1 MLVSLLKTFF
11 VLIVGTL
18 SGYLFKNLS
27 NKYKFISPESLK
39 TLAVFL
45 QKLGMIWLMSITYIG
60 SLWIFKIDSIIEII
74 SLPFV
79 GVISILTGGGFALLL
94 AKYFHYNRLD
104 TGSLF
109 SCGFFANTVSL
120 GGMICF
126 FYLGEE
132 GYAFVPIFTFFMRLF
147 YYGIGFPVSKMHSN
161 DFNQEESI
169 TKKLVEILK
178 DPFFYIGIGSVILGL
193 LLNISPL
200 VRPKIYATINE
211 IVIPM
216 TTFVLLFSVGLNLKL
231 SRVNN
236 YIKECLY
243 ISLIK
248 FIAVPLITLILV
260 LLFNYQSIDNGLP
273 LKVSLIMSSM
283 PVAFN
288 SVITANI
295 YNLNVDMV
303 NSCWIFTNFG
313 IILVLPFLLLFIN
326 IF

>member
-1 MLVSLLKTFF
+1 MLISLQKTFF

-18 SGYLFKNLS
+18 SGYFFKILS
-27 NKYKFISPESLK
+27 NKYEFVEPASLK
-39 TLAVFL
+39 TLAVFF
-45 QKLGMIWLMSITYIG
+45 QKLGMIWLTSITYIG
-60 SLWIFKIDSIIEII
+60 SLWIFKIDIIANII
-74 SLPFV
+74 SLPLV
-79 GVISILTGGGFALLL
+79 GAISILAGGGFALLL
-94 AKYFHYNRLD
+94 AKYFNYNRLD

-120 GGMICF
+120 GGMVCF

-132 GYAFVPIFTFFMRLF
+132 GYAFVPIFTFLMRLF
-147 YYGIGFPVSKMHSN
+147 YYGIGFPVSRMHSK
-161 DFNQEESI
+161 DFNREERVA
-169 TKKLVEILK
+169 KKLIMILK

-193 LLNISPL
+193 VLNISPL
-200 VRPKIYATINE
+200 ERPKIYVTINE
-211 IVIPM
+211 IIIPM
-216 TTFVLLFSVGLNLKL
+216 TTFILLFSVGLNLKL
-231 SRVNN
+231 GNVNN

-248 FIAVPLITLILV
+248 FIAVPLITLIPV
-260 LLFNYQSIDNGLP
+260 LLFNYQSIDNGIP

-303 NSCWIFTNFG
+303 NSCWIFTNFAV
-313 IILVLPFLLLFIN
+313 ILVLPLLLSFIN
-326 IF
+326 LF

>member
-11 VLIVGTL
+11 VLIIGTL
-18 SGYLFKNLS
+18 SGYLFKILS
-27 NKYKFISPESLK
+27 NKYEFVDPETLK
-39 TLAVFL
+39 KLAVFL

-79 GVISILTGGGFALLL
+79 GVISIITGGGLALLL
-94 AKYFHYNRLD
+94 AKYFNYNRLD

-147 YYGIGFPVSKMHSN
+147 YYGIGFPVSRMHSN

-169 TKKLVEILK
+169 AKKLIEILK

-200 VRPKIYATINE
+200 VRPTIYATINE
-211 IVIPM
+211 IAIPL
-216 TTFVLLFSVGLNLKL
+216 TTFVLLFSVGLNLRL
-231 SRVNN
+231 SHVSN

-248 FIAVPLITLILV
+248 FLAVPLITLILV
-260 LLFNYQSIDNGLP
+260 LLFNYQSINNGLP

-313 IILVLPFLLLFIN
+313 IILVLPFLLSFIN
-326 IF
+326 LF

>member
-18 SGYLFKNLS
+18 SGYLFKNLT
-27 NKYKFISPESLK
+27 NKYKFINPESLK

-79 GVISILTGGGFALLL
+79 GVVSILAGGGFALLL

-147 YYGIGFPVSKMHSN
+147 YYGIGFPVSKMHSY

-169 TKKLVEILK
+169 AKKLVEILK